1 MRPGDLIRMRVPLY
15 SYSSLSI
22 GRLAIPG
29 SVCLILDIANP
40 KEIGWTD
47 AISDKVFGGRC
58 DFAVCLLVDGVS
70 CWTKLA
76 EGDAEVI
83 NETV

>member
-1 MRPGDLIRMRVPLY
+1 MKPSDLVRMRVPLY

-40 KEIGWTD
+40 KEIGLTD

-70 CWTKLA
+70 YWTKLA